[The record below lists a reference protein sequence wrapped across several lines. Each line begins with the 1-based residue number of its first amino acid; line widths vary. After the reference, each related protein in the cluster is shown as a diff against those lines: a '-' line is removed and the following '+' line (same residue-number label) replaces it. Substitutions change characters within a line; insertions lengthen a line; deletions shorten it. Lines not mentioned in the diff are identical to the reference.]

1 MTFFP
6 AVLAFLFRL
15 GFGGEITVF
24 AAAFYVAGIIG
35 MYLLLQLRFSEM
47 ESLAGALSFASFSL
61 VLSWAATG
69 ALDVPAISLSIWAVY
84 LALIA
89 RRRDS
94 RFYYLAFPVA
104 MAAFLTRYTSGLML
118 LPLAVIILT
127 DPSLRLKLPDIGR
140 GIGLGVLLYIPF
152 GYFFTETSE
161 HPYPSQN
168 RFHPQSPV
176 QPHP

>member
-1 MTFFP
+1 
-6 AVLAFLFRL
+6 
-15 GFGGEITVF
+15 
-24 AAAFYVAGIIG
+24 
-35 MYLLLQLRFSEM
+35 
-47 ESLAGALSFASFSL
+47 
-61 VLSWAATG
+61 
-69 ALDVPAISLSIWAVY
+69 
-84 LALIA
+84 
-89 RRRDS
+89 
-94 RFYYLAFPVA
+94 
-104 MAAFLTRYTSGLML
+104 ML

>member
-1 MTFFP
+1 MSYDRRFISVVAIFSVFMAVILVLIQSSIGIYYWDIFLYVNNAMKMAHLGPGDALYLAPFFP

-104 MAAFLTRYTSGLML
+104 MAAFLTRYTSGLCCSHL
-118 LPLAVIILT
+118 
-127 DPSLRLKLPDIGR
+127 
-140 GIGLGVLLYIPF
+140 
-152 GYFFTETSE
+152 
-161 HPYPSQN
+161 Q
-168 RFHPQSPV
+168 
-176 QPHP
+176 